1 FKAVDPSSNDFARA
15 AHAREERAYR
25 ELGDLIT
32 PWAPAFYGA
41 FQRDAW
47 HVLLLEDLGP
57 KSAPPWTPTLARRVV
72 RAYGDFHRATLG
84 LPLPAWL
91 PRSEQQTL
99 SGGRLW
105 EWAAEPGGLQPVAD
119 LVGSQAEAALH
130 WLDAAVPTL
139 ARASRGLIDVGP
151 PHALLH
157 RDTRSDNL
165 RWVQGH

>member
-1 FKAVDPSSNDFARA
+1 GGSEAAVEQRTAIGSPRRRGGARSGGSTCAARVGRRHADPDVSPPLADGRGAFFKAVDPSSNDFARA

-84 LPLPAWL
+84 LPLPSWL
-91 PRSEQQTL
+91 PRSEQQ
-99 SGGRLW
+99 
-105 EWAAEPGGLQPVAD
+105 
-119 LVGSQAEAALH
+119 
-130 WLDAAVPTL
+130 
-139 ARASRGLIDVGP
+139 
-151 PHALLH
+151 
-157 RDTRSDNL
+157 
-165 RWVQGH
+165 